1 MGRAF
6 VSNFLLLSQILINL
20 PGGLGWVEGC
30 LFPFWNCSA
39 HEKYYECEQPGG
51 RKKVETT
58 ILCRNLLNNKC
69 YLTTII
75 HHKERKDQ
83 DMYVSGCVR
92 NTQWAVTG
100 EEYYILEHLETT
112 LICKNPPLLKHASH
126 QSVTNKHTGRDLT
139 C

>member
-1 MGRAF
+1 MIHTSRHPPGASGMGRAF

-58 ILCRNLLNNKC
+58 ILCRNLLNNRC

-75 HHKERKDQ
+75 HHKERKDR
-83 DMYVSGCVR
+83 DKCLMCKKHSVGCYGGRILYIRALR
-92 NTQWAVTG
+92 NNSN
-100 EEYYILEHLETT
+100 L
-112 LICKNPPLLKHASH
+112 
-126 QSVTNKHTGRDLT
+126 
-139 C
+139 